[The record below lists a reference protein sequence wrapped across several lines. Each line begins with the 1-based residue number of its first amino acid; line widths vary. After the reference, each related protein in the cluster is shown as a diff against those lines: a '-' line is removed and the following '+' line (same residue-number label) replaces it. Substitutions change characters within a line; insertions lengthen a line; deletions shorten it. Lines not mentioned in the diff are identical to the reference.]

1 MLITADTRV
10 LILFLPYP
18 KERAHKSWPVLENQR
33 KTFAKSV
40 KHWKPWITNMEIKW
54 ILIPL
59 FAQVLLT
66 FYVGIVMRL
75 RREKAVKEGTDWR
88 YFKTFEGE
96 KPPRY
101 VLQADQHF
109 TNMFETPMLFF
120 AACISAMIFDT
131 VDNILFGLASAFVLG
146 RCIHAWITL
155 TNNRLLWRGRIFV
168 ASCLALLAI
177 WVWLIYSVFA

>member
-1 MLITADTRV
+1 
-10 LILFLPYP
+10 
-18 KERAHKSWPVLENQR
+18 
-33 KTFAKSV
+33 
-40 KHWKPWITNMEIKW
+40 MEIKW
-54 ILIPL
+54 ILVPL

-75 RREKAVKEGTDWR
+75 RREKAVKGGTDWR

-120 AACISAMIFDT
+120 AVCISAMIFDA
-131 VDNILFGLASAFVLG
+131 VDNIFFGLASAFVLG
-146 RCIHAWITL
+146 RCIHAWVTL
-155 TNNRLLWRGRIFV
+155 TNNRLLWRSRIFV
-168 ASCLALLAI
+168 ANSLVLLATWI
-177 WVWLIYSVFA
+177 WLFYSVFA

>member
-1 MLITADTRV
+1 
-10 LILFLPYP
+10 
-18 KERAHKSWPVLENQR
+18 
-33 KTFAKSV
+33 
-40 KHWKPWITNMEIKW
+40 MEIQW

-120 AACISAMIFDT
+120 AGCITAMVLDG
-131 VDNILFGLASAFVLG
+131 VDNVLLGLAAAFVLA
-146 RCIHAWITL
+146 RCIHAWVTL
-155 TNNRLLWRGRIFV
+155 TNNRLLWRSRIFV
-168 ASCLALLAI
+168 TSSLILLTS
-177 WVWLIYSVFA
+177 WCWLLYATFA